1 MYREI
6 LYDVAD
12 PVATITLNRPD
23 RLNAWTGRMTDEIRH
38 AVAQAEEDTSVVG
51 IVITGAGRG
60 FCAGADIKGL
70 EDISEGRRTDAGSD
84 LRADPGDASQRRAKK
99 NRRADR

>member
-1 MYREI
+1 MYRDI
-6 LYDVAD
+6 LYEVAD

-51 IVITGAGRG
+51 ICVDGSRAWILRRRRHGGAEEPFRGGQRLGRG
-60 FCAGADIKGL
+60 
-70 EDISEGRRTDAGSD
+70 
-84 LRADPGDASQRRAKK
+84 AKI
-99 NRRADR
+99 